1 MTIDNFDP
9 HKFHD
14 NLVHGISM
22 SVEGYSS
29 ELRLDVD
36 YIADW
41 PPCVLGDSHRVE
53 FTVVRGLVTFQ
64 DVTDLC
70 VKIDW
75 GDSGYTTAVSGPY
88 IDVLQREKIV
98 TSLRLPNYFRWKII
112 FTDGRSSITFGAS
125 SMSFVTHGSLVK
137 VDRQYLTDQERGT
150 WSDPAVIPPQKE
162 RDQK

>member
-1 MTIDNFDP
+1 MTTDNFDP

-14 NLVHGISM
+14 NLVHGIAM
-22 SVEGYSS
+22 SVEGFSS
-29 ELRLDVD
+29 ELRLDLD

-41 PPCVLGDSHRVE
+41 PTCVPGDSHSLE
-53 FTVVRGLVTFQ
+53 FSVARGLVTFH

-98 TSLRLPNYFRWKII
+98 PALRLPNYFRWRIV
-112 FTDGRSSITFGAS
+112 FTDEKSSITFGAS
-125 SMSFVTHGSLVK
+125 AMSFVTQGSLFR
-137 VDRQYLTDQERGT
+137 VDRQYLTDQER
-150 WSDPAVIPPQKE
+150 SS
-162 RDQK
+162 

>member
-22 SVEGYSS
+22 SVEGFSS
-29 ELRLDVD
+29 ELRLDLD

-41 PPCVLGDSHRVE
+41 PACLPGDPQSAE
-53 FTVVRGLVTFQ
+53 FSVARALVTFH

-75 GDSGYTTAVSGPY
+75 GDSGFTTAVSGPY

-98 TSLRLPNYFRWKII
+98 PTLQLPNYFRWKII
-112 FTDGRSSITFGAS
+112 VTDEKSSITFGAS
-125 SMSFVTHGSLVK
+125 SMSFATQGNPAK
-137 VDRQYLTDQERGT
+137 VDRQYLTDQERN
-150 WSDPAVIPPQKE
+150 S
-162 RDQK
+162 

>member
-1 MTIDNFDP
+1 MTTDNFRP

-22 SVEGYSS
+22 SVEGYNS
-29 ELRLDVD
+29 ELRLDLD

-41 PPCVLGDSHRVE
+41 PACVPGDSQRPE
-53 FTVVRGLVTFQ
+53 FTITRGLVTFQ

-88 IDVLQREKIV
+88 IDVIQKEKIV
-98 TSLRLPNYFRWKII
+98 PALRLPDYFRWRII
-112 FTDGRSSITFGAS
+112 FTDERSSITFGAS
-125 SMSFVTHGSLVK
+125 SMSFVTQGSLVTI
-137 VDRQYLTDQERGT
+137 DRQYLTDQERSG
-150 WSDPAVIPPQKE
+150 
-162 RDQK
+162 